1 MALRRW
7 SCLFALVV
15 CAAPAGAQEPPAEQ
29 PRPSQQQG
37 QDAQP
42 ADDVVVVTAS
52 RHEEQLINAPVT
64 MTVIPESVI
73 EGAPSQSLTDLLR
86 VVPGLNTVQTSGRDI
101 NVTSR
106 AATGTLSDSL
116 LVLLD
121 GRSIY
126 QDFFGLVMWD
136 FLPIDTAE
144 IKQVEVIRGPASA
157 VWGANAM
164 TGVVN
169 VISKTPREME
179 GTSVSIRFGQ
189 FDRTRSGQAF
199 DGGGL
204 FAVNAVHAV
213 APDDRFAFKVSAGF
227 LTQEPFLRPDG
238 NVPGTQTRYPTF
250 TNRGTAQHRL
260 DARAD
265 YDFEDGRQK
274 LILAGGLA
282 STERMLHTELGPFD
296 IQRGS
301 MLKYGRITYTRDR
314 MKLQFFVN
322 DLDGEG
328 PFLLQNGTD
337 GSPLHMAVENQ
348 SYDAEFSNTN
358 VFGTRHL
365 LTYGGNFRHN
375 AFDIS
380 LAPRGSRLDG
390 GGAYV
395 QDQIFLSPHFRLF
408 VGTRVD
414 RFGILDKTVFSPRTA
429 LIVKPRPNQS
439 IRVSFN
445 KAFRAPSFLNNF
457 FDSAF
462 LTQVD
467 LGPAGIFTF
476 PSAAVGNVELRE
488 EQLTAYEIGYITGL
502 GRVTLDAAFW
512 VHRTRDTVLFTET
525 AAYTSRNPPRGWPLP
540 PAVLD
545 ELEADGRGLPSQF
558 SYRNFDLITQR
569 GVEVSVDARLAE
581 GLTAFANYSWQGD
594 PVPRGF
600 DITEL
605 NLPPTHRVN
614 SGLSYNGRRYFGSA
628 SASFNDDAFWQ
639 DVLDVRFHGRTESYT
654 LVDAAVGVK
663 STDGS
668 MTVGV
673 RATNLLNR
681 VAQQHVFGD
690 LIRRTVTGEIRFSF

>member
-1 MALRRW
+1 MSLRKSLW
-7 SCLFALVV
+7 LFALVA
-15 CAAPAGAQEPPAEQ
+15 CAAPLHAQQLPAEQ
-29 PRPSQQQG
+29 AEESPQEEDVAST
-37 QDAQP
+37 
-42 ADDVVVVTAS
+42 DDVVVVTAS

-116 LVLLD
+116 LVLFD

-126 QDFFGLVMWD
+126 QDFFGFVMWD
-136 FLPIDTAE
+136 FLPVDTAE

-179 GTSVSIRFGQ
+179 GTSLSIRFGQ
-189 FDRTRSGQAF
+189 FDRTRAGQPF

-204 FAVNAVHAV
+204 FAVNAVHAE
-213 APDDRFAFKVSAGF
+213 APDDRFAFKISAGF
-227 LTQEPFLRPDG
+227 LTQEPFLRP
-238 NVPGTQTRYPTF
+238 NSTVPGTQTAYPTF
-250 TNRGTAQHRL
+250 ANRGTAQHRL

-282 STERMLHTELGPFD
+282 TTQGMLYTGLGPVD

-314 MKLQFFVN
+314 LKLQVFVN

-328 PFLLQNGTD
+328 PFLLQSGTD
-337 GSPLHMAVENQ
+337 GGPLQTVVENQ
-348 SYDAEFSNTN
+348 SYDAEFSNTH
-358 VFGTRHL
+358 VLGTRHL

-380 LAPRGSRLDG
+380 LAPRGRRRDE
-390 GGAYV
+390 GGAYI
-395 QDQIFLSPHFRLF
+395 QDQIFLSTKFRWF

-414 RFGILDKTVFSPRTA
+414 RLGILDKTVFSPRTA
-429 LIVKPRPNQS
+429 FIVKPRPNQS

-445 KAFRAPSFLNNF
+445 RAFRAPSFLNNYI
-457 FDSAF
+457 DTAF
-462 LTQVD
+462 LTQID
-467 LGPAGIFTF
+467 LGSAGTFSF
-476 PSAAVGNVELRE
+476 PSAAVGNINLRE
-488 EQLTAYEIGYITGL
+488 EQLTAYEIGYIAGL
-502 GRVTLDAAFW
+502 GRITLDAAFY
-512 VHRTRDTVLFTET
+512 VNRTRNTVLFTQTE
-525 AAYTSRNPPRGWPLP
+525 AYTSDNPPPGWPLP
-540 PAVLD
+540 PAALD
-545 ELEADGRGLPSQF
+545 ELEASGQGLPSQW
-558 SYRNFDLITQR
+558 SYRNFDLITER
-569 GVEVSVDARLAE
+569 GVELSADVRVAE
-581 GLTAFANYSWQGD
+581 NLTAFANYSWQGD

-600 DITEL
+600 DIAEL
-605 NLPPTHRVN
+605 NLPPTHRV
-614 SGLSYNGRRYFGSA
+614 
-628 SASFNDDAFWQ
+628 
-639 DVLDVRFHGRTESYT
+639 E
-654 LVDAAVGVK
+654 
-663 STDGS
+663 
-668 MTVGV
+668 
-673 RATNLLNR
+673 
-681 VAQQHVFGD
+681 
-690 LIRRTVTGEIRFSF
+690 